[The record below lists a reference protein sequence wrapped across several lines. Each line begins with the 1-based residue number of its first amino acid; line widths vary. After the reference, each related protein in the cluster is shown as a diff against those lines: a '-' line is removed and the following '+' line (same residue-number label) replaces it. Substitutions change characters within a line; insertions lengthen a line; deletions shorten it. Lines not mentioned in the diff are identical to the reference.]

1 MAAELHTQIGR
12 HDAQIEALERDI
24 KNLRADIKEMNET
37 LREINRML
45 SEAKGGWKTLML
57 VGGAAATISA
67 VVTKLISWSYYLPK

>member
-24 KNLRADIKEMNET
+24 KNLRADIKEMNQT
-37 LREINRML
+37 LHEIHTTL
-45 SEAKGGWKTLML
+45 SQARGGWKTLML

-67 VVTKLISWSYYLPK
+67 LVTKLISWSYYIPK

>member
-24 KNLRADIKEMNET
+24 KNLRADIKEMNQT
-37 LREINRML
+37 LHEIHTTL
-45 SEAKGGWKTLML
+45 SQARGGWKTLML

-67 VVTKLISWSYYLPK
+67 LVTKLVHWSYYLPK